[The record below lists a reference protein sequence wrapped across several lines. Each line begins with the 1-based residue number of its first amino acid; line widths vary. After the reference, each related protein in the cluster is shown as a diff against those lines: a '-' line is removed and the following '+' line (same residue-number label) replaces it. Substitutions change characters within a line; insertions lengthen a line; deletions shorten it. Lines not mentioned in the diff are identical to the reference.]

1 MYTLHKCS
9 SRPGGRACLLIYH
22 VRGAFKKFAEILNF
36 FKNQAVYLIFSSQ
49 VKTKSNTVKALSNEF
64 FNDQSKGFFSMMLNL
79 SYQMKIVVS
88 RLVQNEDAV
97 STQRE
102 IRAVVFFSQKEGV
115 SSAEI
120 VRRLRNVFESR
131 CLNTKESRLQ
141 MDGTIF

>member
-1 MYTLHKCS
+1 
-9 SRPGGRACLLIYH
+9 
-22 VRGAFKKFAEILNF
+22 
-36 FKNQAVYLIFSSQ
+36 
-49 VKTKSNTVKALSNEF
+49 
-64 FNDQSKGFFSMMLNL
+64 MMLNL

-102 IRAVVFFSQKEGV
+102 IVFFLQKEGV

-120 VRRLRNVFESR
+120 LRRLRNVFESR

>member
-1 MYTLHKCS
+1 
-9 SRPGGRACLLIYH
+9 
-22 VRGAFKKFAEILNF
+22 
-36 FKNQAVYLIFSSQ
+36 
-49 VKTKSNTVKALSNEF
+49 
-64 FNDQSKGFFSMMLNL
+64 MMLNL

-102 IRAVVFFSQKEGV
+102 IRAIVFFSQKEGV
-115 SSAEI
+115 STGSAEI
-120 VRRLRNVFESR
+120 VRRLRNVFEGR